1 MVDALA
7 LEGDEGR
14 ANLRKV
20 AGSWLETII
29 RKYPN
34 GVTQYGEIHIIL
46 FWIHRDKKRNVA
58 KWNISVATGKENES
72 DSVCSGER
80 KRNRPNRSNPGL

>member
-14 ANLRKV
+14 ENLRKV

-46 FWIHRDKKRNVA
+46 F
-58 KWNISVATGKENES
+58 
-72 DSVCSGER
+72 
-80 KRNRPNRSNPGL
+80 